1 MKMGKFFKLIGL
13 IMLIVVFAVACSG
26 GGQAGNDGENASG
39 DAANES
45 EDNGGNTNGA
55 EFTLVAGH
63 GTAIDTTFDKA
74 LLKFKELVEE
84 KTDGRVE
91 VTVHPA
97 AELGAEPDMFQSL
110 VQGTQDVMI
119 TAPGSL
125 GDFVPELSLFDL
137 AFVIKDAEH
146 QQKVVNGEVGEALA
160 QIMEE
165 KTGVVTMGY
174 GGGAARNMYFTEPAS
189 SLEDI
194 QGRKFRA
201 LPTAHPFFNALGLD
215 TTYIAHPEIYTG
227 LQQGV
232 IDGGENEPF
241 FTISEG
247 FAEAAPNLLLTAH
260 DVTVRPLLI
269 SPHTLEKLPDD
280 LEAAVMEAG
289 KEAAQYEHELE
300 LEEEQKAI
308 EQMKADGVNVVE
320 VKDKAPYIEKVKP
333 VWEEWAKE
341 NGVEDLLQKIIE
353 LGEN

>member
-1 MKMGKFFKLIGL
+1 MKSVFKRIGL
-13 IMLIVVFAVACSG
+13 ILIITIFAVACSNG
-26 GGQAGNDGENASG
+26 EQTGNNANKEASNDSQGDSG
-39 DAANES
+39 KSS
-45 EDNGGNTNGA
+45 EA

-84 KTDGRVE
+84 KTEGRVE

-137 AFVIKDAEH
+137 AFLIEDAEH

-194 QGRKFRA
+194 QGRVFRA
-201 LPTAHPFFNALGLD
+201 LPTAHPFFEALGMKP
-215 TTYIAHPEIYTG
+215 TYVAHPEIYTA

-269 SPHTLEKLPDD
+269 SPHTLETLPDD
-280 LEAAVMEAG
+280 LETIVMEAG
-289 KEAAQYEHELE
+289 AEAAQYEHELE

-320 VKDKAPYIEKVKP
+320 VEDKTPYIEKVQP

-341 NGVEDLLQKIIE
+341 HGVEDLLQKIIE
-353 LGEN
+353 LKEN